1 MTLLAERPVT
11 IETTPESVTEVGA
24 VNTESH
30 GGSYVTLPAGIP
42 QPGTEGSYVTIP
54 GSRNLPAVARGSY
67 VTVANAAVVANRAV
81 EGRYVTLS
89 TAA

>member
-1 MTLLAERPVT
+1 MTLLVERPVT

-30 GGSYVTLPAGIP
+30 GGSYVTLPAGSP
-42 QPGTEGSYVTIP
+42 QPGAEGSYVTIP

>member
-24 VNTESH
+24 VSTESR

-42 QPGTEGSYVTIP
+42 QARTEGSYVTLP
-54 GSRNLPAVARGSY
+54 GSRNLPAAARGRY